1 MVMPVEIDTVPL
13 LRRKKR
19 SVSDMDV
26 AEGDTSNDVD
36 PRLLTALEAQELVD
50 NLETFLRELGFRS
63 VGSW

>member
-26 AEGDTSNDVD
+26 VAGDAGNDVD

>member
-1 MVMPVEIDTVPL
+1 MPVEIDTVPL

-26 AEGDTSNDVD
+26 AEGDAGNDVD

-63 VGSW
+63 VGSG

>member
-1 MVMPVEIDTVPL
+1 MPVEIDTVPL

-26 AEGDTSNDVD
+26 VAGDAGNDVD

-63 VGSW
+63 VGC